1 MRDERP
7 NTQVVR
13 RRSTTAAVVSSQK
26 SSLPPHEPFSLF
38 TQCEQYGYED
48 TQTEA

>member
-7 NTQVVR
+7 NTQVVQ
-13 RRSTTAAVVSSQK
+13 RRSTTAAVVSSQR
-26 SSLPPHEPFSLF
+26 SSPPHEPFSLC